1 MAQVQGEEL
10 YLAHSGQEVDDNID
24 EVVAARG
31 SEANLAAAIAAAVSS
46 VTKQSLGL
54 GNVENKS
61 SATIRSEITAGNI
74 STALGYV
81 PVAAKDL
88 ADTEAEGFWVNGYI
102 DTSSSSSHEIVPSA
116 NQCTSGMI
124 PTPTGKILLGCSE
137 GYQIEVCWYKNGAY
151 DTFASYR
158 YTPMRSWARA
168 DADHCRIVIRKSPTA
183 ATSPAE
189 AAANCFWTIPNAL
202 ENSTTWVSGTINGT
216 TGAESSNSK
225 RIRSSYIPI
234 GTGVKITVPAGIKLL
249 PIMYKDT
256 TPTVEYSLA
265 FQEGSFTMYPQK
277 DTQYLRLVFGYTDD
291 SEITDTGVHAQIR
304 LDYIQTNKKWYA
316 LGDSITQ
323 GYRSSGSAIS
333 VTPHSWANI
342 TAKITGLNL
351 RNLGV
356 GGSGYAI
363 AGTQL
368 DQKTAKAHV
377 DDIDFSAA
385 DLVTLAY
392 GVNDWK
398 YDATLGSLSSVS
410 GDGTIC
416 GNMKYCIEKILD
428 DNPLAKMIIILPL
441 NCWGTTKNYGDYSTN
456 YGLGYA
462 FEHSGTLEQ
471 VCDAM
476 KQVAAFY
483 GIEVIDLAHTSTVN
497 RVTLPYCLDDG
508 VHPNIAA
515 HEQLGHEI
523 AARLSYMI

>member
-1 MAQVQGEEL
+1 MAQVQGEEI

-31 SEANLAAAIAAAVSS
+31 SEASLAAAIAAAASS

-81 PVAAKDL
+81 PVAANDL
-88 ADTEAEGFWVNGYI
+88 AGTEAESFWENGYI
-102 DTSSSSSHEIVPSA
+102 DTSTHELVPSA

-124 PTPTGKILLGCSE
+124 PTPSGEIFVGCSP
-137 GYQIEVCWYKNGAY
+137 GYQIQIVWYKNGAY
-151 DTFASYR
+151 DTVATYR
-158 YTPMRSWARA
+158 YTPMRSWARTN
-168 DADHCRIVIRKSPTA
+168 ADHCRIMIRKSPTA
-183 ATSPAE
+183 ATSPVE
-189 AAANCFWTIPNAL
+189 AAGNCVWSIPNSL
-202 ENSTTWVSGTINGT
+202 EHSTTWVSGTINGT
-216 TGAESSNSK
+216 TGAEVSNNK
-225 RIRSSYIPI
+225 RIRSSYMPI
-234 GTGVKITVPAGIKLL
+234 RTGIKITVPAGIKLL

-256 TPTVEYSLA
+256 TPTVEFSLA

-277 DTQYLRLVFGYTDD
+277 DTQYLRLVLGYTDD

-304 LDYIQTNKKWYA
+304 IEYIPTNKRWYA

-323 GYRSSGSAIS
+323 GYQSNGSSIG
-333 VTPHSWANI
+333 VTPKAWVNI
-342 TAKITGLNL
+342 AAEITGLNL
-351 RNLGV
+351 NNLGV

-416 GNMKYCIEKILD
+416 GNLKYCIEKILD
-428 DNPLAKMIIILPL
+428 DNPLTKMIIILPL
-441 NCWGTTKNYGDYSTN
+441 NCWGTSKNYGDYSTN

-483 GIEVIDLAHTSTVN
+483 GIEVIDLAHTSLVN
-497 RVTLPYCLDDG
+497 RITLPGCLDDG
-508 VHPNIAA
+508 VHPNMAA